1 MSRTSSCRSL
11 LLRYPRQVGVHDVRR
26 ARKLDDLV
34 ALRAAV
40 EMVKEP
46 LAFAEEDRH
55 DGQVQIIDQPGA
67 QVLLD
72 HHRAATEQDVRPVH
86 SRERALQRTRAC

>member
-1 MSRTSSCRSL
+1 MSPTSSCRSL
-11 LLRYPRQVGVHDVRR
+11 LLRYPCQVGVHSVRR
-26 ARKLDDLV
+26 ARKLDNLG

-40 EMVKEP
+40 EMVNEP

-55 DGQVQIIDQPGA
+55 DGQVQIIDQPDA

-72 HHRAATEQDVRPVH
+72 RHGAATEQDVRPVRG
-86 SRERALQRTRAC
+86 RERAVQRTRAC